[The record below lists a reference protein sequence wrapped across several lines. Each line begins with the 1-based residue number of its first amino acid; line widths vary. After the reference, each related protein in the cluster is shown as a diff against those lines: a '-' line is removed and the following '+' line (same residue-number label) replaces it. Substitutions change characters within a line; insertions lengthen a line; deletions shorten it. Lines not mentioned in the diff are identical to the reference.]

1 MASSNATAQR
11 IFFDDQGFKIVYEL
25 TNSFLYVL
33 TVTDDADS
41 GFNLTTLIEA
51 VSSMDAD
58 SFLNDY
64 MTHHWQE
71 LALYKIG
78 FLICVTVGMAYL
90 YTLIGT

>member
-1 MASSNATAQR
+1 MASSNSSTQR

-41 GFNLTTLIEA
+41 GFNLTAMIEA
-51 VSSMDAD
+51 VSSLDME
-58 SFLNDY
+58 SFVEDY
-64 MTHHWQE
+64 MAMHWQE

-78 FLICVTVGMAYL
+78 FLICVAVGKDGFM
-90 YTLIGT
+90 